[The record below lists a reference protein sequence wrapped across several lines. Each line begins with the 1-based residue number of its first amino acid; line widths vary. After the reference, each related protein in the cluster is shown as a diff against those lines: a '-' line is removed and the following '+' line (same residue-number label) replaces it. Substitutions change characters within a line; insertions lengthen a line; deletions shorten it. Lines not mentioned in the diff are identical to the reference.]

1 MKLVKRNDDWGLTSL
16 WEDLFNNDLFSFPSF
31 VAKGTTVPAVNIS
44 ETENEYTLEMA
55 VPGMKKSDLNI
66 NLDHNVLTISSEQE
80 EKKEEKDKNFT
91 RKEFSYQSFA
101 RSFTLPETV
110 DQEKVSAKQTNG
122 VLKVVLPKKEEAK
135 VPSSKVIKVS

>member
-1 MKLVKRNDDWGLTSL
+1 MKLVKRNDDWGLPSL